1 MNRPG
6 DAMPGGER
14 HIGMKDM
21 RILIVGGGIGGLTS
35 AIALC
40 RKGFEVEVIERDP
53 DWSVY
58 GVGIIQQGNVV
69 RAMTELGLID
79 DYINAG
85 FGFDRVQVYIP
96 TGVCVADI
104 PTPRLVEGYPGNV
117 GIGRRALHKVLGDRA
132 KEAGADIRLGIT
144 ISTLVDDGEGVAVTF
159 SDGSSGIFD
168 LVVGADGLYSQ
179 TRGMIFPDAPKPEFT
194 GQSVWR
200 YNFKRTPDV
209 IGLQAYEGQTGIGLV
224 PLSDELMYM
233 YVTTPE
239 PDNPWYAKEDLAST
253 MRSKIAGVPSP
264 AIQALVGQITEDDE
278 VVYKPLEW
286 MFLEGAW
293 HKGRVVLLGDAVH
306 ATTPHL
312 GQGAGM
318 AIEDALVLAD
328 ELVKAD
334 TLDAALTA
342 YRDRR
347 FERCRYI
354 VESSRAICFGQIG
367 KGPLVDNAKATQE
380 MFMKVAEPI

>member
-1 MNRPG
+1 
-6 DAMPGGER
+6 
-14 HIGMKDM
+14 M

-35 AIALC
+35 AIALR
-40 RKGFEVEVIERDP
+40 RKGFAVEVIERDP

-79 DYINAG
+79 DYLDAG
-85 FGFDRVQVYIP
+85 FGFDRVQVFIP
-96 TGVCVADI
+96 TGQCVADI

-132 KEAGADIRLGIT
+132 KGAGATIRLGLT
-144 ISTLVDDGEGVAVTF
+144 VSSLDDDGAGVSVQF
-159 SDGSSGIFD
+159 SDGSTGRYD
-168 LVVGADGLYSQ
+168 LVIGADGLYSQ
-179 TRGMIFPDAPKPEFT
+179 TRETIFPEAPRPEFT

-200 YNFKRTPDV
+200 YNFRRTPDV

-239 PDNPWYAKEDLAST
+239 PGNPRYATEDLAAT
-253 MRSKIAGVPSP
+253 MRSKIAAVPSP
-264 AIQALVGQITEDDE
+264 AIRALVDQITEDDE

-318 AIEDALVLAD
+318 AIEDALVLAE
-328 ELVKAD
+328 ELAAG
-334 TLDAALTA
+334 DAVEPALAA

-367 KGPLVDNAKATQE
+367 KGPLVDNAAATRE

>member
-1 MNRPG
+1 M
-6 DAMPGGER
+6 ER
-14 HIGMKDM
+14 RRVKDLS
-21 RILIVGGGIGGLTS
+21 ILIIGGGIGGLTA
-35 AIALC
+35 AIALR
-40 RKGFEVEVIERDP
+40 RKGFAVDVIERDP

-79 DYINAG
+79 DYISAG
-85 FGFDRVQVYIP
+85 FGFDRVQVFLP
-96 TGVCVADI
+96 GGQCVADI
-104 PTPRLVEGYPGNV
+104 PTPRLVDGYPGNV
-117 GIGRRALHKVLGDRA
+117 GIGRRALHKVLGDRTIG
-132 KEAGADIRLGIT
+132 AGAAVHLGMT
-144 ISTLVDDGEGVAVTF
+144 ATSLDDDGNGVSVIF
-159 SDGSSGIFD
+159 SDGTAGRYD
-168 LVVGADGLYSQ
+168 LVIGADGLYSQ
-179 TRGMIFPDAPKPEFT
+179 TRTMIFPDAPKPEFT

-200 YNFKRTPDV
+200 YNFKRTSDV
-209 IGLQAYEGQTGIGLV
+209 IALQAYEGETGIGLV

-233 YVTTPE
+233 YITTPE
-239 PDNPWYAKEDLAST
+239 PGNPRYANDDLAAS

-264 AIQALVGQITEDDE
+264 AIAALVDQITENSE

-286 MFLEGAW
+286 IFLEGQW
-293 HKGRVVLLGDAVH
+293 HKGRVALLGDAVH

-328 ELVKAD
+328 EL
-334 TLDAALTA
+334 DAADALEPALEA
-342 YRDRR
+342 YRNRR

-367 KGPLVDNAKATQE
+367 KGPLVDNATATRE

>member
-1 MNRPG
+1 
-6 DAMPGGER
+6 
-14 HIGMKDM
+14 MKDL

-35 AIALC
+35 AIALR
-40 RKGFEVEVIERDP
+40 RKGHAVDVIERDP

-58 GVGIIQQGNVV
+58 GVGIIQQGNVI

-79 DYINAG
+79 DYISAG

-96 TGVCVADI
+96 TGQCVADI
-104 PTPRLVEGYPGNV
+104 PTPRLVDGYPGNV
-117 GIGRRALHKVLGDRA
+117 GIGRRALHKVLGDRTIG
-132 KEAGADIRLGIT
+132 AGANVRLGLT
-144 ISTLVDDGEGVAVTF
+144 VSTMDDDGSGVSVTF
-159 SDGSSGIFD
+159 SDGSTGRYDI
-168 LVVGADGLYSQ
+168 VIGADGLYSQ
-179 TRGMIFPDAPKPEFT
+179 TRQTIFPDAAKPEFT

-239 PDNPWYAKEDLAST
+239 PGNPRYAKEDLASA
-253 MRSKIAGVPSP
+253 MRTKIAGVPSP
-264 AIQALVGQITEDDE
+264 AIAALVDQITDDEE
-278 VVYKPLEW
+278 VVYKPLECLL
-286 MFLEGAW
+286 LEGAW
-293 HKGRVVLLGDAVH
+293 HKGRVALLGDAVH

-318 AIEDALVLAD
+318 AIEDGLVLAE
-328 ELVKAD
+328 ELEAAD
-334 TLDAALTA
+334 DIETAFAA

-354 VESSRAICFGQIG
+354 VDSSKAICFGQIG
-367 KGPLVDNAKATQE
+367 KGPLVDNAIATRE